1 MEDLVVNVTLWGKEV
16 GSLAWDDATES
27 VAFEFDAGFLK
38 GDLDSSPL
46 KMPINRSRG
55 KIYVF
60 SENKGR
66 CFNALPGIFADSLP
80 DSFGNAIIDE
90 WCARRGMPSSQFSA
104 LDRLCYIGKRG
115 MGALE
120 FEPSHSLPNLESSS
134 TIHVGELIQLA
145 DDVLHKRESLATN
158 ANADNY
164 MLDILKVGTSAGGA
178 KPKAIIA
185 YNKKTGE
192 VRSGQVQA
200 PEGFGYYLIK
210 FDAGK
215 DQEDSSSR
223 VKSNAALEY
232 VYYLLAKEA
241 GIHMVETTLLEDG
254 DKRHFLTKRFDRTE
268 DGRKIHMAT
277 LAAIAHY
284 DRDQPHSYEEAFRVM
299 RTMKLP
305 MTQQEEFYRRM
316 VFNVMVKNHDDHT
329 KNHSF
334 LMNEK
339 GSWSLSPAY
348 DLSYAY
354 SPDSRF
360 IARHQM
366 SLNGKRDNFVLE
378 DVLSVGKNMD
388 IKNPLK
394 IVEEVA
400 TSIDRFSEFA
410 SDAGIEKRIADYV
423 DREFIRLL

>member
-1 MEDLVVNVTLWGKEV
+1 
-16 GSLAWDDATES
+16 
-27 VAFEFDAGFLK
+27 
-38 GDLDSSPL
+38 
-46 KMPINRSRG
+46 
-55 KIYVF
+55 
-60 SENKGR
+60 
-66 CFNALPGIFADSLP
+66 
-80 DSFGNAIIDE
+80 
-90 WCARRGMPSSQFSA
+90 
-104 LDRLCYIGKRG
+104 
-115 MGALE
+115 
-120 FEPSHSLPNLESSS
+120 
-134 TIHVGELIQLA
+134 
-145 DDVLHKRESLATN
+145 
-158 ANADNY
+158 
-164 MLDILKVGTSAGGA
+164 
-178 KPKAIIA
+178 
-185 YNKKTGE
+185 
-192 VRSGQVQA
+192 
-200 PEGFGYYLIK
+200 
-210 FDAGK
+210 
-215 DQEDSSSR
+215 
-223 VKSNAALEY
+223 
-232 VYYLLAKEA
+232 
-241 GIHMVETTLLEDG
+241 MVETTLLEDG

-378 DVLSVGKNMD
+378 DVLS
-388 IKNPLK
+388 
-394 IVEEVA
+394 
-400 TSIDRFSEFA
+400 DRKS
-410 SDAGIEKRIADYV
+410 V
-423 DREFIRLL
+423 V